1 MQYSLRINDPIHNA
15 HMREAELPV
24 IRYKTLLMQRL
35 LDLVRH
41 GYRHHASGVVSAERA
56 LALGE
61 KFGERYE
68 VFLNMNQ
75 RAYRKGLGKA
85 NARLMLAD
93 LERGDALHWFLLVT
107 DGEHAAYKLEKLKD
121 ALVQGERV
129 HVSGY
134 ELLRLPH
141 SKAAGG
147 GVRLTWRMTTETE
160 RQWRFQIRSTV
171 RSRRADAIWLAIARL
186 KISS

>member
-1 MQYSLRINDPIHNA
+1 MKVNNA
-15 HMREAELPV
+15 SV

-35 LDLVRH
+35 LDMVRH
-41 GYRHHASGVVSAERA
+41 GYRYHASGVVSAERA
-56 LALGE
+56 SALCD
-61 KFGERYE
+61 KFHDRYE

-75 RAYRKGLGKA
+75 RAYRKGLGQA

-93 LERGDALHWFLLVT
+93 LDHDGSLHWFLMVT
-107 DGEHAAYKLEKLKD
+107 DGEHAAHKLEKLKD

-134 ELLRLPH
+134 EWLKVPH

-147 GVRLTWRMTTETE
+147 GVRLTWRMTT
-160 RQWRFQIRSTV
+160 
-171 RSRRADAIWLAIARL
+171 
-186 KISS
+186 